1 MRILGK
7 LGEQQ
12 YKIPVY
18 SASDIADGALMMPGI
33 TAETDLGVAILSDAT
48 GADAFGFMSG
58 TYDVSVEGTSSVAGT
73 TWVTK
78 LLKPCFEATLCR
90 AEIDQTD
97 TVAVTSYS
105 APTVTISS
113 LEDDIDTSWLYTT
126 SGTGLG
132 QLEFVTTSA
141 SGSCT
146 VKTAFTTAL
155 DNTTYLVKIPRIFH
169 QVVKPN
175 SAMTKLGTD
184 AAAGTWTVCVIQT
197 WISRLGNL
205 ELLNPT
211 THAGLTGLNASSQQT
226 AFYADFV
233 VRNNCAYTVD

>member
-1 MRILGK
+1 MQILRQLAG
-7 LGEQQ
+7 QQ
-12 YKIPVY
+12 YEIPVY
-18 SASDIADGALMMPGI
+18 SSNDIANGAMMMPGV
-33 TAETDLGVAILSDAT
+33 TAETNLGVAILSDAT
-48 GADAFGFMSG
+48 GADAIGFMSSS
-58 TYDVSVEGTSSVAGT
+58 YDVSVEGTSAVAGT
-73 TWVTK
+73 TWVRK
-78 LLKPCFEATLCR
+78 MIRPCIEGLVLR

-113 LEDDIDTSWLYTT
+113 LEDNIDTSWLYTT

-184 AAAGTWTVCVIQT
+184 AAAGTMTTCVLQT
-197 WISRLGNL
+197 WISRVGRK
-205 ELLNPT
+205 ELLDPT
-211 THAGLTGLNASSQQT
+211 VHAGLTGLNASSSQT
-226 AFYADFV
+226 KFYVDFV
-233 VRNNCAYTVD
+233 YRNSFAYTVD